1 MPQVAAPLRRLLPLS
16 QTLASAPAPLL
27 HLSRRLLSSCSPASF
42 GRAASLRALA
52 YRRRRHPEPRRGS
65 STLGKAPAKEEM
77 DREVAFNRKR
87 AEGKD
92 GGKRGTMELKARR
105 LNPVNTTCY
114 VQVRASPTCGFPS
127 PSAISLW
134 IHYAYLAPLYL
145 NRLVQ
150 ISILVWGL
158 FEERLDQSTRPCVQ
172 L

>member
-1 MPQVAAPLRRLLPLS
+1 MPQVAAPLRLLLPLSLS
-16 QTLASAPAPLL
+16 QTLASSPAPLL
-27 HLSRRLLSSCSPASF
+27 HLSRRLLSSCCPGSF

-77 DREVAFNRKR
+77 DREVAFNKKR

-92 GGKRGTMELKARR
+92 GGKRGSMELKTRR

-114 VQVRASPTCGFPS
+114 VQVRGSLICGFPS
-127 PSAISLW
+127 PNAISVEPCL
-134 IHYAYLAPLYL
+134 LG
-145 NRLVQ
+145 VQ
-150 ISILVWGL
+150 ISILVWGV
-158 FEERLDQSTRPCVQ
+158 FEGRLDQTMRS